1 MVFRKS
7 VAAALLIGLFGASP
21 ALAATAAASKASP
34 VSQSFVSKGQSAL
47 AKGQPGA
54 AIDAFETAL
63 AADPG
68 NADAY
73 FGIARAYE
81 AQGMSGKAVKFYG
94 DALSIDP
101 NDIAALEAQG
111 LVLVARGANA
121 RANVNLQRIKTLCK
135 SDCAAA
141 TRLQT
146 AMTTATA
153 TAAAKAAKAPAAAA
167 VTASAEPAKPDA
179 AKN

>member
-1 MVFRKS
+1 MMVRQL
-7 VAAALLIGLFGASP
+7 AAAMLLFSATLAGAAPTPGTS
-21 ALAATAAASKASP
+21 AS
-34 VSQSFVSKGQSAL
+34 VSQRFVSDGLALL
-47 AKGQPGA
+47 AKGQTGP

-68 NADAY
+68 NATAY
-73 FGIARAYE
+73 MGMARAYQ
-81 AQGMSGKAVKFYG
+81 AQGLSGKAVKFYG
-94 DALSIDP
+94 DALAIDP

-111 LVLVARGANA
+111 LALVARGANA

-135 SDCAAA
+135 TDCAAA

-146 AMTTATA
+146 AMTQ
-153 TAAAKAAKAPAAAA
+153 AAAKAP
-167 VTASAEPAKPDA
+167 VTASADAVKPAA